1 MIKVD
6 LNRVTDYLG
15 GLGEYR
21 EEHKVNVIHYSDFL
35 GNMLDIRA
43 KEDNRKYPYTVKV
56 AKGIDDLL
64 AGDYTPAKII
74 EVSSPILWNG
84 HEMWTGVTNKDGVA
98 IDIGYLNGDKRF
110 LSPVSLDLKTLPH
123 AFLGGSTGS
132 GKSVTMNAILFS
144 MFFRYAPWELEA
156 VMSDAKI
163 SEFSRYGTT
172 HKIPHIRNIAATE
185 DASYLV
191 SILEEF
197 VNDMKKLNAAF
208 GKAGCT
214 NITQFCKKTGLTI
227 PARVLIMDEVQA
239 MFAGAGKKASKI
251 SACMEDVVRLG
262 RSTNFHL
269 IGASQELSSD
279 LNGFIGNIP
288 IRLCLK
294 CNLVQTSEQLLGNSE
309 GALGDV
315 GLGKL
320 YMNTNASAKKK
331 SDNQKYRVPYQDD
344 TEFEQ
349 MGKFLEEVGNRYD
362 MEYPRQF
369 YNEND
374 NFFIPDLAKI
384 CEKKKPNELPLGI
397 PSFVSKSPDCFSL
410 KISSRNIDNIL
421 VYCNNNT
428 GLERF
433 YRTFYESA
441 KVDMKNGYAK
451 HVYLIGDDV
460 LTDNQNPE
468 EGGFFTRKV
477 RDNNSAIWKGFI
489 EQIYHKKLLVQ
500 VDEAVFA
507 NPKYDEYTEN
517 NFDNL
522 LPGGIMVKNEI
533 NLSRLFYM
541 RAFLREATY
550 TKMYGLG
557 NYASGDE
564 YAKYESIMIR
574 SAFNVLKSYGSKFIN
589 SKFNK
594 SDLSLT
600 YYHVLGVSK
609 INGVGRMVRT
619 QDVLKNALA
628 DCCDANVV
636 FVLYSMNLE
645 DMSELRSGIRYFV
658 MDGVEATASKVRCED
673 YPESPRPA
681 CAVLYDS
688 SDLVTRTFKKVKLSE
703 KEI

>member
-1 MIKVD
+1 MIGVD
-6 LNRVTDYLG
+6 ISRADEYLAE
-15 GLGEYR
+15 LLEYR
-21 EEHKVNVIHYSDFL
+21 EEHKVNVITYTNFL
-35 GNMLDIRA
+35 SNMLDIRA
-43 KEDNRKYPYTVKV
+43 KERNRSYPYTVKV

-64 AGDYTPAKII
+64 AGDYTPAKVI
-74 EVSSPILWNG
+74 EVSSPILWKG
-84 HEMWTGVTNKDGVA
+84 HEMWTGQTQKDGVV
-98 IDIGYLNGDKRF
+98 IDVGYLNGDKRF
-110 LSPVSLDLKTLPH
+110 LSPVYLDLKTLPH

-144 MFFRYAPWELEA
+144 MFFNYAPWELET

-163 SEFSRYGTT
+163 SEFARYGTT

-197 VNDMKKLNAAF
+197 VADMKKLNAAF

-214 NITQFCKKTGLTI
+214 NVTQFYKKTGLTI
-227 PARVLIMDEVQA
+227 PARVLVMDEVQA
-239 MFAGAGKKASKI
+239 MFAGAGKKASRI

-262 RSTNFHL
+262 RNTNFHL

-294 CNLVQTSEQLLGNSE
+294 CNLVQTSEQILGNTE

-320 YMNTNASAKKK
+320 YINTKASAKNK
-331 SDNQKYRVPYQDD
+331 SDNQKFRVPYQDD
-344 TEFEQ
+344 DEFAE
-349 MGKFLEEVGNRYD
+349 MGKFLQELGDRFPL
-362 MEYPRQF
+362 EYPRQF
-369 YNEND
+369 YDENEMFLLPN
-374 NFFIPDLAKI
+374 LAKL

-410 KISSRNIDNIL
+410 DITSRNIDNIL
-421 VYCNNNT
+421 VYCNNNK

-451 HVYLIGDDV
+451 HVYFVGDDV
-460 LTDNQNPE
+460 LTDNQNPAE
-468 EGGFFTRKV
+468 YGCFTKNV
-477 RDNNSAIWKGFI
+477 RDNNNVIWKGFI

-507 NPKYDEYTEN
+507 NPRYDEDTEK
-517 NFDNL
+517 NFEVL

-541 RAFLREATY
+541 RAFLKEATY
-550 TKMYGLG
+550 MKVYGLG

-564 YAKYESIMIR
+564 YARYESVMIR
-574 SAFNVLKSYGSKFIN
+574 STFNVLKSYGSKYIN
-589 SKFNK
+589 SKFTKN
-594 SDLSLT
+594 DLSLT

-609 INGVGRMVRT
+609 INGVGRMVRS
-619 QDVLKNALA
+619 QEVLKNALA
-628 DCCDANVV
+628 DCCDANIV

-658 MDGVEATASKVRCED
+658 MDGVESTASKVRCDD
-673 YPESPRPA
+673 YPEKLRPA